1 MALRGLKF
9 EYNVD
14 TLEFDACRLIL
25 LKVKEN
31 QYFLNVKKGK
41 EVSRIEITKKVD
53 EFCQR
58 LQAMNIEKWDR
69 KIFDWPM
76 EYFIGYHW
84 KLEVTGDGINAVC
97 RGSDNL
103 PNDWG
108 AFRNAL
114 NFLGIKYSRFPF

>member
-1 MALRGLKF
+1 
-9 EYNVD
+9 
-14 TLEFDACRLIL
+14 
-25 LKVKEN
+25 
-31 QYFLNVKKGK
+31 
-41 EVSRIEITKKVD
+41 
-53 EFCQR
+53 
-58 LQAMNIEKWDR
+58 MNIEKWDQ

-114 NFLGIKYSRFPF
+114 KFFRNQGFKISILINRSL

>member
-14 TLEFDACRLIL
+14 TLKFDACRLIL
-25 LKVKEN
+25 LEVKEN

-58 LQAMNIEKWDR
+58 LQAMNIEK
-69 KIFDWPM
+69 
-76 EYFIGYHW
+76 
-84 KLEVTGDGINAVC
+84 
-97 RGSDNL
+97 
-103 PNDWG
+103 
-108 AFRNAL
+108 
-114 NFLGIKYSRFPF
+114 

>member
-1 MALRGLKF
+1 
-9 EYNVD
+9 
-14 TLEFDACRLIL
+14 
-25 LKVKEN
+25 
-31 QYFLNVKKGK
+31 
-41 EVSRIEITKKVD
+41 
-53 EFCQR
+53 
-58 LQAMNIEKWDR
+58 MNIEKWDR

-108 AFRNAL
+108 AFRIFWESRIQDFHSNESQL
-114 NFLGIKYSRFPF
+114 VNSNGQFLT

>member
-1 MALRGLKF
+1 MVLRGLKF

-14 TLEFDACRLIL
+14 TLKFDACRLIL
-25 LKVKEN
+25 LEVKEN
-31 QYFLNVKKGK
+31 Q
-41 EVSRIEITKKVD
+41 
-53 EFCQR
+53 
-58 LQAMNIEKWDR
+58 
-69 KIFDWPM
+69 
-76 EYFIGYHW
+76 YFIGYHW

-114 NFLGIKYSRFPF
+114 NFLGIKDSRFPF

>member
-14 TLEFDACRLIL
+14 TLKFDACRLIL
-25 LKVKEN
+25 LEVKEN

-58 LQAMNIEKWDR
+58 L
-69 KIFDWPM
+69 
-76 EYFIGYHW
+76 
-84 KLEVTGDGINAVC
+84 
-97 RGSDNL
+97 
-103 PNDWG
+103 
-108 AFRNAL
+108 
-114 NFLGIKYSRFPF
+114 